1 MGNLNQRQEKILE
14 ILLEEKNLN
23 INYLSKFFP
32 EISQKTLSRDL
43 NFLQEI
49 NFIEKNGKAK
59 ATSYSLSSFYELN
72 KTINRDDYFSKETDE
87 RAIQKAFVFS
97 IFEDL
102 QKNSSKLL
110 TQEEKKHI
118 ETLTKKFIEN
128 KSKLSTTIIKK
139 EFERLTIEL
148 AWKSSKIEGNTYSLL
163 DTETLLKTGIKNPQ
177 HSEEDAQM
185 LLNHKS
191 TIEHILSDSEE
202 YKQLNINNLID
213 LHSLLISKLAID
225 KHIRRRL
232 VGITGT
238 NYRPLDNE
246 FQIKEALEKTFD
258 LVNNESEPFIKAIL
272 VSALLAYI
280 QAFEDANKRLSRM
293 TTNAIL
299 IAHNYCPLS
308 YRSIDVNEYKK
319 AVLLFYE
326 QNNIKYLKELLINQY
341 EFAVNNYFCI

>member
-1 MGNLNQRQEKILE
+1 
-14 ILLEEKNLN
+14 
-23 INYLSKFFP
+23 
-32 EISQKTLSRDL
+32 
-43 NFLQEI
+43 
-49 NFIEKNGKAK
+49 
-59 ATSYSLSSFYELN
+59 
-72 KTINRDDYFSKETDE
+72 
-87 RAIQKAFVFS
+87 
-97 IFEDL
+97 
-102 QKNSSKLL
+102 
-110 TQEEKKHI
+110 
-118 ETLTKKFIEN
+118 
-128 KSKLSTTIIKK
+128 
-139 EFERLTIEL
+139 
-148 AWKSSKIEGNTYSLL
+148 
-163 DTETLLKTGIKNPQ
+163 
-177 HSEEDAQM
+177 M

-258 LVNNESEPFIKAIL
+258 LVNNESDPFTKAIL
-272 VSALLAYI
+272 VSALLDYI

-319 AVLLFYE
+319 AILLFYE